1 MSASQDDEN
10 YWPGY
15 VDALTTMTMVLTF
28 IMLVLGLAVFTL
40 SQNISKGMLGTI
52 AAAVKV
58 SQDTSPD
65 LSNEDIAKRVIER
78 IEQQQAELEQAQ
90 ASVATLKSAQDL
102 PSSVPGTGFI
112 PPTGAGVLAQDTVV
126 QSQSSAP
133 DGQSAAPLTITAG
146 KGVLRLLY
154 RPRATGLDE
163 AASGALTAALAVDG
177 ALNPAATLE
186 LVAGVDRSSLA
197 ISDANR
203 VAYYRALIV
212 RTRLIEA
219 GMTPDRLKVR
229 VDPSVGSNE
238 VIISARH

>member
-40 SQNISKGMLGTI
+40 SQNVSKGMLETI

-58 SQDTSPD
+58 SPDTPQDIST
-65 LSNEDIAKRVIER
+65 EDITKRVIER

-90 ASVATLKSAQDL
+90 ASVAALRSGRDVPVSA
-102 PSSVPGTGFI
+102 PGTGYA
-112 PPTGAGVLAQDTVV
+112 PPSGAGSLAQDTSV

-133 DGQSAAPLTITAG
+133 EGQSAAPLAVAAG

-154 RPRATGLDE
+154 RPRATGLDD
-163 AASGALTAALAVDG
+163 AARGALTAALAVDG
-177 ALNPAATLE
+177 ALHPAATVE

-197 ISDANR
+197 VSDANR

-212 RTRLIEA
+212 RSRLIES
-219 GMTPDRLKVR
+219 GLTPDRVKVR
-229 VDPSVGSNE
+229 VDPSVGANE
-238 VIISARH
+238 VVISARP